1 MSDASA
7 RSFQL
12 DDLLIFD
19 EAHLRRILE
28 GCLRKMTPEQL
39 AYEMDSASPQLVQHV
54 TNCLSCEQRARFFQ
68 AHSVNVGPPL
78 ARGPGLCERPQ
89 QRLLKQCFWELTYWH
104 TPELYEELTM
114 GEQLHPGIFQHLD
127 ALVRGKIVLDAGA
140 GSGRASFECARQG
153 ARLIYALEPSPGL
166 LRILKQKV
174 LAAPAAERIIP
185 GAGDFA
191 HVPLASRSVDLALA
205 CSAFTSQPEQ
215 GGESGL
221 DELRRVVRPGGEIVL
236 IWPRPEDRRWLA
248 EHGFHSL
255 ILPGGESMSV
265 RFPSLAA
272 ALRCARRF
280 YANNS
285 RLLRYLQ
292 KTEQPEVPFAVLG
305 FNPPCEYCWLRVN

>member
-1 MSDASA
+1 MSDATA

-28 GCLRKMTPEQL
+28 GCLRTMTPEQL
-39 AYEMDSASPQLVQHV
+39 AYEMDSASPQLVQRI
-54 TNCLSCEQRARFFQ
+54 TNGLSCEQRARFFL
-68 AHSVNVGPPL
+68 AHSVNVGTPL
-78 ARGPGLCERPQ
+78 ARGSWDHGR
-89 QRLLKQCFWELTYWH
+89 RLLKQCFWELTYWR
-104 TPELYEELTM
+104 TPELYEELTV

-140 GSGRASFECARQG
+140 GSGRASFECARHG
-153 ARLIYALEPSPGL
+153 ARLVYALEPSPGL

-174 LAAPAAERIIP
+174 LATPASERIIP

-215 GGESGL
+215 GGEPGL
-221 DELRRVVRPGGEIVL
+221 DELRRVVRPGGSIVL

-255 ILPGGESMSV
+255 ILPGGERMSV

-272 ALRCARRF
+272 ALLCARRF

-292 KTEQPEVPFAVLG
+292 KTEQPDVPFAVLG
-305 FNPPCEYCWLRVN
+305 FNPPCEYCWLQVS

>member
-1 MSDASA
+1 MSDSSA

-19 EAHLRRILE
+19 EAHLRRVLE

-39 AYEMDSASPQLVQHV
+39 AWGMCAASPQMIQRV
-54 TNCLSCEQRARFFQ
+54 TNCLSCEQRAQFFQ
-68 AHSVNVGPPL
+68 ARQSPIPDNESEQARRNV
-78 ARGPGLCERPQ
+78 
-89 QRLLKQCFWELTYWH
+89 LKQCFWELTYWH
-104 TPELYEELTM
+104 TPELYEELTV
-114 GEQLHPGIFQHLD
+114 GEQLHPGIFQHLES
-127 ALVRGKIVLDAGA
+127 LVHDKIVLDAGA
-140 GSGRASFECARQG
+140 GSGRASFECARHG
-153 ARLIYALEPSPGL
+153 ARLVYALEPSPGL

-174 LAAPAAERIIP
+174 LSPPASERIIP

-215 GGESGL
+215 GGEPGL

-255 ILPGGESMSV
+255 ILPGGERMSV

-280 YANNS
+280 YSNNS

-292 KTEQPEVPFAVLG
+292 KTEQSDVPFAVLG
-305 FNPPCEYCWLRVN
+305 FNPPCEYCWLRVS